1 MDIERDNYALDDAWR
16 HWFERCAVKLCT
28 ADEQRRLRRQ
38 IESAFWREV
47 SRHDGVSAGDYERE
61 DICDL
66 FDQYF
71 FLHGDVDNPKALK
84 AYFRD
89 RIDPGVSDG
98 MKKLICGTFFSSRC
112 GRIKDIVRE
121 SISLVKGWR
130 PRWMNTHDGK
140 KLIWERPYEP
150 LSEDD
155 SRTIEPVCYPTAYAY
170 LDRDCRIW
178 QRRAR
183 QLLDFLC
190 GNGEINASEVPIL
203 VYAIVNGV
211 SPSNATLQ
219 RSLGVRQVQC
229 YKKVNRMKEEMRR
242 YMQNND
248 IVSTDTLIVFA
259 LRNEVARRIDV
270 SILDSLASEVG
281 EEWR

>member
-1 MDIERDNYALDDAWR
+1 
-16 HWFERCAVKLCT
+16 
-28 ADEQRRLRRQ
+28 
-38 IESAFWREV
+38 
-47 SRHDGVSAGDYERE
+47 
-61 DICDL
+61 
-66 FDQYF
+66 
-71 FLHGDVDNPKALK
+71 
-84 AYFRD
+84 
-89 RIDPGVSDG
+89 
-98 MKKLICGTFFSSRC
+98 
-112 GRIKDIVRE
+112 
-121 SISLVKGWR
+121 
-130 PRWMNTHDGK
+130 MNTHDGK